1 MSEEDLESPSILLV
15 DDHAQNLLALEVI
28 LSPFGHR
35 LVKAQSGEEALKALL
50 QEDFAL
56 ILLDVQMPGMD
67 GFETAEMIR
76 SRKRSAHIPIIF
88 ITAYHDAS
96 THVHRGYEAGAV
108 DYIVKPFDAAIL
120 RSKVSVFVDLY
131 QKTRLIKQQARL
143 IHDQQILSLELRY
156 RNLTETLPIPIWADR
171 ENGETYYS
179 NRAFLEYAGC
189 GLAGARGLQTRA
201 FVHPDDRAKIIFE
214 TERVRQPDAYELEL
228 RLRRADGEY
237 RWHLLRSAREPDK
250 KGRITIATDIHERR
264 KAEDALAI
272 VFGRERAARQKA
284 EESDRSKDAFL
295 ATVSHE
301 LRTPLNAILGWAQLL
316 MTGDIADD
324 QRARAVETIERNAKA
339 QSKLISDLFDVSR
352 MMTGKSHLELKPCDL
367 TQVVRDVIESLQP
380 AILSKKIE
388 IDLHIDDGGSP
399 VVGDVNRLQ
408 QIFWNLL
415 TNAMKFGA
423 DKVRIDLSRKNDA
436 IALEVTDNG
445 QGISAQFLP
454 HVFDRFEQADAKTTR
469 SQGGLGLGLSIV
481 KHLVELHSGAVS
493 VHSGGLGKGAKFTV
507 TLPMAA
513 TTPASVSPEAAEKSV
528 ELAGANVLVV
538 DDDEDGRALL
548 AAILSR
554 CGATVRVAP
563 SIHEAILELEKQLP
577 DVLLSD
583 IGMPGADGYELIRHV
598 RALQKT
604 DRRLPAIALTAYS
617 SQRDRERA
625 LREGFDD
632 HLPKPVDIDAL
643 ATTIERVM
651 QHVAVAADTAD
662 RVLQTVA
669 VEVVPKEAAL
679 AAPKEAA
686 PKENELL

>member
-15 DDHAQNLLALEVI
+15 DDHPQNLLALETI

-35 LVKAQSGEEALKALL
+35 LVKAQSGEQALKALL
-50 QEDFAL
+50 AEDFAL

-67 GFETAEMIR
+67 GFETAQLIR

-88 ITAYHDAS
+88 ITAFHESSSY
-96 THVHRGYEAGAV
+96 VHRGYEAGAV
-108 DYIVKPFDAAIL
+108 DYIVKPIDASIL
-120 RSKVSVFVDLY
+120 RSKVAVFVDLFRT
-131 QKTRLIKQQARL
+131 TRLIKQHAKL
-143 IHDQQILSLELRY
+143 IHDQQLLSLELRY

-189 GLAGARGLQTRA
+189 GLAGARGLHTRA
-201 FVHPDDRAKIIFE
+201 FVHPDDRAKVIFE
-214 TERVRQPDAYELEL
+214 NERQRQPDSYELEL
-228 RLRRADGEY
+228 RLRRSDGVY

-250 KGRITIATDIHERR
+250 KGRITIATDIDERR
-264 KAEDALAI
+264 KAEDALAV

-284 EESDRSKDAFL
+284 EEADRSKDAFL

-324 QRARAVETIERNAKA
+324 QRARAIETIERNAKT

-352 MMTGKSHLELKPCDL
+352 MLTGKSHLELKPCNL
-367 TQVVRDVIESLQP
+367 PKVVRDVIESLQP
-380 AILSKKIE
+380 SIESKKITVDLAIEE
-388 IDLHIDDGGSP
+388 IESP
-399 VVGDVNRLQ
+399 VMGDMNRLQ

-423 DKVRIDLSRKNDA
+423 SKVHIGLLRKDDSLVLSVAD
-436 IALEVTDNG
+436 DG

-454 HVFDRFEQADAKTTR
+454 HVFDRFEQADSKTTR

-481 KHLVELHSGAVS
+481 KHLVELHGGNVS
-493 VHSGGLGKGAKFTV
+493 VYSDGLGKGATFTV
-507 TLPMAA
+507 TLPAA
-513 TTPASVSPEAAEKSV
+513 PARSSSARPPAMEKAV

-548 AAILSR
+548 AAVLSR
-554 CGATVRVAP
+554 SGATVRVAQ
-563 SIHEAILELEKQLP
+563 SISEAILELEKQLP

-583 IGMPGADGYELIRHV
+583 IGMPGADGYELIRRV
-598 RALQKT
+598 RAAQKS

-617 SQRDRERA
+617 TQRDRDRA

-651 QHVAVAADTAD
+651 REVAAAPVDAVLPDIGATTIETATVMQDVAAD
-662 RVLQTVA
+662 
-669 VEVVPKEAAL
+669 P
-679 AAPKEAA
+679 APT
-686 PKENELL
+686 ENDLN